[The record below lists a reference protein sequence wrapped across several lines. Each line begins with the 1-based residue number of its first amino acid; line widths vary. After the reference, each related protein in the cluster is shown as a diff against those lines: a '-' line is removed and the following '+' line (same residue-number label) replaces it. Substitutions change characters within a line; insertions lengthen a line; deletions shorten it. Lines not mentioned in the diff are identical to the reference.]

1 MSQKSTEKVMEMLT
15 QDWAMSFKAHEG
27 GLQVHEYHL
36 DNEVVVDWTVG
47 IINGKVT
54 LVLALSDDKEPIWVD
69 GRGHFAL
76 HFGYEN
82 RDLLVNLLAYSQ
94 LSHWRKDRDFLG
106 KVLEST
112 LVKLR
117 ELIDSQRPL
126 DGTD

>member
-76 HFGYEN
+76 NFGYEN

-94 LSHWRKDRDFLG
+94 LSYWGKDRDFLG

-126 DGTD
+126 EDS